1 MLMYLVE
8 VDAFWV
14 VESWDVVALA
24 FYEPVVAEEDTWGF
38 GQHMIDMGKGSS
50 IV

>member
-1 MLMYLVE
+1 MYLVE

-14 VESWDVVALA
+14 VESWDVVAFA
-24 FYEPVVAEEDTWGF
+24 FHEPVVAEEDTWRSR
-38 GQHMIDMGKGSS
+38 QHMIDMGEGTS